1 MNIAI
6 GENTLMNK
14 FRLIQLR
21 LMLAAG
27 ALLLLSPG
35 RIGAQALS
43 STQASSPQP
52 SPTASPSPTAPG
64 TAEAERVVVTAE
76 KREEN
81 IQEVPSSISV
91 INDVELDN
99 LHATQLTDYAP
110 YIPGFQVNS
119 GGSPGQTFI
128 SWRGLADI
136 TSGATVATYIDET
149 PMGSS
154 GIYQRADVNELD
166 LLPYDIRRVEYCA
179 GHKVPSMVRIQLAVS
194 S

>member
-14 FRLIQLR
+14 FKLIQLR

-27 ALLLLSPG
+27 ALLLLSPS
-35 RIGAQALS
+35 RIGAQAPP
-43 STQASSPQP
+43 STQASSPRP
-52 SPTASPSPTAPG
+52 SPAASPSPSPTATPVSA
-64 TAEAERVVVTAE
+64 TATAERVIVTAE
-76 KREEN
+76 KREQN

-119 GGSPGQTFI
+119 EGSPGRTFI
-128 SWRGLADI
+128 SLRGLADI
-136 TSGATVATYIDET
+136 TSSATV
-149 PMGSS
+149 
-154 GIYQRADVNELD
+154 
-166 LLPYDIRRVEYCA
+166 
-179 GHKVPSMVRIQLAVS
+179 
-194 S
+194 